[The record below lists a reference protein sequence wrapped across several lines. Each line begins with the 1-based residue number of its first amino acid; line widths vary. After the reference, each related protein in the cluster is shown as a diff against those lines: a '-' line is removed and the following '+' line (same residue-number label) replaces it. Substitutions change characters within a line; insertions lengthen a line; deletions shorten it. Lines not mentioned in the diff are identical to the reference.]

1 MDNLQIIKI
10 PKGGEMVL
18 LPRKE
23 YDRLVALAE
32 EDEDDRD
39 IRHADAVMARVKSG
53 KTALIPAEVVHAIA
67 VDDVHP
73 VRAWRVYRGWTGA
86 ELADKA
92 KLTRTTVSQ
101 IETGKRKGTVAA
113 YKALAKA
120 LGTSLTSLIDFPRVG
135 YKPSPLGGNSL

>member
-1 MDNLQIIKI
+1 MNELQIINI
-10 PKGGEMVL
+10 PKAGEMVL

-32 EDEDDRD
+32 EDEDERD
-39 IRHADAVMARVKSG
+39 IRHANAVMARVKSG
-53 KTALIPAEVVHAIA
+53 KTAIIPAEVAYAIA
-67 VDDVHP
+67 IDGAHP
-73 VRAWRVYRGWTGA
+73 IRAWRVYRGWTGT

-113 YKALAKA
+113 HKAIAKA
-120 LGTSLTSLIDFPRVG
+120 LGTSVTSLID
-135 YKPSPLGGNSL
+135 